1 MEQRRASR
9 GEDRFHHARRQHH
22 YLSEWIVKHFS
33 EVEIRPPGQRMPGT
47 HDGKPGK
54 GRELGDDFE
63 SVIVLQDTGFGD
75 GEVENIAALKNDR
88 SQDVRAAVAHA
99 LGDSRSKKARLI
111 LETWLEQETNLAVK
125 LAVDKALQR
134 LRGF

>member
-54 GRELGDDFE
+54 GRELGDDLE

-75 GEVENIAALKNDR
+75 GEVDGPRAKRAGHHRRVVHRGSQSNTRMLGGKSRGADR
-88 SQDVRAAVAHA
+88 PEHFSHVGAH
-99 LGDSRSKKARLI
+99 SH
-111 LETWLEQETNLAVK
+111 
-125 LAVDKALQR
+125 
-134 LRGF
+134 